1 MARELSLAGF
11 RNIEEDFAII
21 VLTSGVRLDETNSSI
36 VKELMKKRD
45 MCLYVAINQ
54 PYNRMLRVM
63 ERKSVDVKRVFFIDC
78 ITETSG
84 GKAER
89 AGNCLYVNSPS
100 NLTELGI
107 AISQALHAIPGQKF
121 LFMDALSTLV
131 IYNTPNSFAK
141 FAHFLM
147 TRVKLLGLNGIFMVV
162 EKEMEEQ
169 VFSRISHFSDR
180 IIRLN

>member
-1 MARELSLAGF
+1 MAENLILSNF
-11 RNIEEDFAII
+11 RDIEDDFAII
-21 VLTSGVRLDETNSSI
+21 VLTSGGRLDDTNSSI
-36 VKELMKKRD
+36 VKELMKKRH

-54 PYNRMLRVM
+54 PYSRMLHLMQKRD
-63 ERKSVDVKRVFFIDC
+63 VDVDRVFFIDC

-100 NLTELGI
+100 NLTELSI
-107 AISQALHAIPGQKF
+107 AISQALQAIPGQKF
-121 LFMDALSTLV
+121 LFMDALSTLI

-147 TRVKLLGLNGIFMVV
+147 TRVKLMGLNGIFMVV
-162 EKEMEEQ
+162 EKEMEDQ
-169 VFSRISHFSDR
+169 VFSRISQFSDR